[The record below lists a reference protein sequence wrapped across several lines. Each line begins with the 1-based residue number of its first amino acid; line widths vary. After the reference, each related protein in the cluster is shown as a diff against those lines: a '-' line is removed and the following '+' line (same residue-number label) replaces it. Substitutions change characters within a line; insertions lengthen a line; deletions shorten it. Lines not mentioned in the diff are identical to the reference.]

1 MATATSSIG
10 GLVSGLDTA
19 TIISQLMQVEAQTQT
34 NLKSRVNTEQSTV
47 KSLQDL
53 NAKLAALATSSA
65 ALAKSTGWNPL
76 SVTSSS
82 QNVTVTAGT
91 AAQPG
96 AFSLTVGRLAQPHTL
111 TFSSTAAT
119 NTVVTTGST

>member
-1 MATATSSIG
+1 MATSTSSVS

-34 NLKSRVNTEQSTV
+34 NLKSRVTTEQSTV

-53 NAKLAALATSSA
+53 NAKLAALAASA
-65 ALAKSTGWNPL
+65 GTLAKSTGWNPL
-76 SVTSSS
+76 TVSSS
-82 QNVTVTAGT
+82 SKDATVTAGT

-96 AFSLTVGRLAQPHTL
+96 AFSFTVGQLARAHTL
-111 TFSSTAAT
+111 TF
-119 NTVVTTGST
+119 

>member
-34 NLKSRVNTEQSTV
+34 NLKNRVTTEQSTV

-53 NAKLAALATSSA
+53 NAKLAALTTSA
-65 ALAKSTGWNPL
+65 ATLAKPAGWNPL
-76 SVTSSS
+76 TVTSSS
-82 QNVTVTAGT
+82 ANVSVTAGT
-91 AAQPG
+91 TAQPG
-96 AFSLTVGRLAQPHTL
+96 SFSFKVG
-111 TFSSTAAT
+111 
-119 NTVVTTGST
+119 